1 MTTMQDIIDYTAAV
15 MANPRVQLMRRRD
28 AAMERLNAARTG
40 TFAAHR
46 YATAY
51 LHIATERCDAAF
63 NMELW
68 RQDPARDQR
77 REALFSHLRMIR
89 RQIKR
94 AKMAMREAA

>member
-1 MTTMQDIIDYTAAV
+1 MI
-15 MANPRVQLMRRRD
+15 NSRNRLMRRRD

-46 YATAY
+46 YATAF

-68 RQDPARDQR
+68 RQDPVRDQR
-77 REALFSHLRMIR
+77 REALFAHLMMIR

-94 AKMAMREAA
+94 AKMAMRDAA